1 MFHVPAR
8 TFSTMKRTVAN
19 QPTTTPLE
27 HFRQEIER
35 CVKCGSCRA
44 VCPPFLQKQAE
55 SYSARGRMAL
65 IKAVLERKLAVSD
78 IYKDRLATC
87 TGCLACEA
95 SCPSGVPVAEIIQAA
110 KEQAVRESG
119 IGIVNRLVSETLMHP
134 AALKATAWLAPLVL
148 HYSKGRDS
156 AGVKGQDGITE
167 YRVQPISEAVIAGH
181 VPWTRGRVVFFSG
194 CAIEYFQPEIGR
206 ATKNV
211 LNALGYDVI
220 NPKGLK
226 CCGRPLLSL
235 GHRVAAEEHAAHNV
249 AVLSAIKADAIVT
262 ACASCGLT
270 FKKDYPTL
278 LPPDGNPLVILDIH
292 EFLSAILGG
301 IRLAP
306 YAGSVTV
313 HDPCHLNRGQ
323 GLSKVLRNLLRSIP
337 LLTIR
342 EMKSAERCCG
352 FGGVMRV
359 THQKLSDSIAEEKA
373 RDIIATKAATVVTG
387 CPGCSMQIANAL
399 RRAGSTVKVVH
410 TVQVLEKALPDVKRV
425 LRYSDLEIVK

>member
-1 MFHVPAR
+1 MNKQ
-8 TFSTMKRTVAN
+8 MKQTSPH
-19 QPTTTPLE
+19 QSSPSLLE

-44 VCPPFLQKQAE
+44 VCPPFLHEQGE

-65 IKAVLERKLAVSD
+65 VKAFLEKKLSVSD
-78 IYKDRLATC
+78 IFKDRLATC

-119 IGIVNRLVSETLMHP
+119 TGIINRIVSEVLKHP
-134 AALKATAWLAPLVL
+134 AALQATAWLAPFVL
-148 HYSKGRDS
+148 HYTKNRSS
-156 AGVKGQDGITE
+156 EFTVHSSQFSVKSSRSEEQGTE
-167 YRVQPISEAVIAGH
+167 YTVRSTGKKRNG
-181 VPWTRGRVVFFSG
+181 TVVFFPG

-211 LNALGYDVI
+211 LNALGYEVI
-220 NPKGLK
+220 VPKGLK

-235 GHRVAAEEHAAHNV
+235 GDRAAAEEHAAHNA
-249 AVLSAIKADAIVT
+249 AVLSAAKADAIVT

-278 LPPDGNPLVILDIH
+278 LRPDGDPLIILDIH
-292 EFLSAILGG
+292 EFLSARLGD

-306 YAGSVTV
+306 FAGSVTV

-337 LLTIR
+337 GLTIR
-342 EMKSAERCCG
+342 EMRNADRCCG

-359 THQKLSDSIAEEKA
+359 THQKLSNGIAEEKA
-373 RDIIATKAATVVTG
+373 KAIIATQATVVVTG
-387 CPGCSMQIANAL
+387 CPGCRMQIAHAL
-399 RRAGSTVKVVH
+399 MLAGSNVEVVH
-410 TVQVLEKALPDVKRV
+410 TVQVLEEALSNAKCGIRIAE
-425 LRYSDLEIVK
+425 LETVRH